1 MKNRLKIL
9 FFQYQ
14 SGFTLIEMMI
24 VIGVIGILSA
34 IAIPNFIN
42 SLPDYRLR
50 SATRDIVSCMQE
62 AKLRAVKDNARVVII
77 FNQNSESYVSFIDSV
92 PPGGNWALDGTETIV
107 KQVTLP
113 SGIDIQSNPN
123 PFPPPANF
131 TYTYGFNNRGLSA
144 NTGGTIQMINNKLN
158 YSRVVI
164 NFAGNI
170 RTEQSSDG
178 TNWN

>member
-1 MKNRLKIL
+1 MKNRSKNL
-9 FFQYQ
+9 FFKYQ

-24 VIGVIGILSA
+24 VLGVIGILSA
-34 IAIPNFIN
+34 FAIPNFIS

-50 SATRDIVSCMQE
+50 SATRDIVSCMQKS
-62 AKLRAVKDNARVVII
+62 KLRAVKENARVVII

-92 PPGGNWALDGTETIV
+92 PAGGNWALDGIETIV

-113 SGIDIQSNPN
+113 SGIDIQSAPL
-123 PFPPPANF
+123 
-131 TYTYGFNNRGLSA
+131 TSSYTYGFDNRGLSA
-144 NTGGTIQMINNKLN
+144 NAGGTIQMINNKLN
-158 YSRVVI
+158 FTRVVI

-178 TNWN
+178 INWN